1 MIDSI
6 KKVLQTHVDQD
17 DFPGASFCLVL
28 PLGEIQCDYVG
39 YKQTSPHK
47 EVLNVDEMYDVASLT
62 KVISTTTIILKL
74 IEEKKLSLDSKIK
87 NILSNFKHDHINIF
101 HLLTHSSGLPAGLKE
116 AKTLS
121 SKKQVKELIFD
132 LELIYETGSKILYS
146 DVGFILLGFVIETI
160 TNESLQVNLK
170 SYVCSKLSM
179 NDTTYHPSIERCA
192 PTEYRNDP
200 LFRGFLQGIVH
211 DETAFAMGGES
222 GHAGLFSTAKDIAL
236 FINSILNQEFVLN
249 SSTIDMMFQSQITAV
264 KDLNH
269 SYSRSLGW
277 DKPSIGGSAGDFMP
291 FEDTILHT
299 GFTGCHMWIN
309 RKHHI
314 GFVLLSN
321 DVHPSRDKKGIIS
334 IRNGLG
340 NLIMS
345 HHINNIHQ

>member
-39 YKQTSPHK
+39 FKQTSPHK
-47 EVLNVDEMYDVASLT
+47 EVLKGDEMYDVASLT

-74 IEEKKLSLDSKIK
+74 IEEEKIALDTKI
-87 NILSNFKHDHINIF
+87 NDILIKFKHDHINIF
-101 HLLTHSSGLPAGLKE
+101 HVLTHSSGLPSGLKE

-121 SKKQVKELIFD
+121 SKKQVSDLIFD

-146 DVGFILLGFVIETI
+146 DIGFILLGLIIETI
-160 TNESLQVNLK
+160 TNQSLEANLK

-179 NDTTYHPSIERCA
+179 KDTTYHPNPKRCA

-211 DETAFAMGGES
+211 DEKAFAMGGES
-222 GHAGLFSTAKDIAL
+222 GHAGLFSTAKDMAL
-236 FINSILNQEFVLN
+236 FVNSILNQDFVLN
-249 SSTIDMMFQSQITAV
+249 SSTIDEMFKSQITV
-264 KDLNH
+264 INDLNH

-334 IRNGLG
+334 VRNSLG
-340 NLIMS
+340 NLIMN
-345 HHINNIHQ
+345 HWLKDIHK